1 MACRQHTAPGGG
13 IDIPGRLVGRWSMPT
28 DPPEGFVPHFRK
40 SPVTDPWEPLFSRRI
55 DGTVQ
60 IGLWLREVHCNS
72 RGLLHGGVIAAL
84 ADNAMGLSC
93 GSSLPSVQGL
103 VTVSLTVDYVGAA
116 KIGQWL
122 QIEPRVLRTGK
133 SMGFADA
140 LVTADGTVV
149 ARASATFR
157 VLS

>member
-1 MACRQHTAPGGG
+1 
-13 IDIPGRLVGRWSMPT
+13 MPH
-28 DPPEGFVPHFRK
+28 DPPEGFLPHFRK
-40 SPVTDPWEPLFSRRI
+40 SPVTDAWEPLFSRQT
-55 DGTVQ
+55 DSTVQ
-60 IGLWLREVHCNS
+60 IGVWLREVHCNS

-93 GSSLPSVQGL
+93 GSSLQSVQGL

-122 QIEPRVLRTGK
+122 LIEPRVLRTGK

-140 LVTADGTVV
+140 LITVEGTVV

>member
-1 MACRQHTAPGGG
+1 
-13 IDIPGRLVGRWSMPT
+13 
-28 DPPEGFVPHFRK
+28 
-40 SPVTDPWEPLFSRRI
+40 
-55 DGTVQ
+55 
-60 IGLWLREVHCNS
+60 
-72 RGLLHGGVIAAL
+72 
-84 ADNAMGLSC
+84 MGLSC

-116 KIGQWL
+116 KIGQWML
-122 QIEPRVLRTGK
+122 IEPRVLRTGR